1 MDQETVGNIVLLAI
15 VTLISVV
22 QNGFFAHKVEHES
35 KTQNGRS
42 FQRTGTLAFER
53 VYTAK
58 VSSGLAV
65 MLTHLDRGPGRP
77 IWTSDLQMICLVLS
91 PDVWGYLFQQ
101 PQKTHAVTLRAH
113 TAAPKLC
120 GRVPH
125 VPCRA
130 LERGAA
136 LQPSSRR
143 LCWPDVPVREAKILR
158 RLPGGENSEHTG
170 LHIWEANHTVP
181 VPHVPCR
188 NLQLLSHL
196 LFRK

>member
-58 VSSGLAV
+58 WRKAKGKIRVPFSMSTQSV
-65 MLTHLDRGPGRP
+65 VHHIEHSR
-77 IWTSDLQMICLVLS
+77 
-91 PDVWGYLFQQ
+91 
-101 PQKTHAVTLRAH
+101 VTCRQIGKGIS
-113 TAAPKLC
+113 TGDCKKEDIGEPKLC